1 MGVAITIIF
10 FFIYRSQNNRM
21 RIALGLVI
29 SIMLPFVNGVAKGW
43 QGLRE
48 INVVEN
54 VKTGPQMITNLMVF
68 AANTISL
75 SLSTVQGKKKNH
87 FFPF

>member
-1 MGVAITIIF
+1 M
-10 FFIYRSQNNRM
+10 
-21 RIALGLVI
+21 GLVI
-29 SIMLPFVNGVAKGW
+29 RIVLPLFNGVAKGW
-43 QGLRE
+43 QGIRE

-75 SLSTVQGKKKNH
+75 SLSTVQGICILSKIKMSA
-87 FFPF
+87 